1 MVACQDYTT
10 GPADRY
16 PAGSFKG
23 LGCLVDEK
31 GAKFHA
37 VEQTVGRA
45 YQGTGYDACLTKEFG
60 IDAYLQFGGTT
71 LQAIHLLV
79 PVVCTFSMT
88 AQFTD
93 SLADSP

>member
-16 PAGSFKG
+16 PTGCFKG
-23 LGCLVDEK
+23 LGGLVDEK

-45 YQGTGYDACLTKEFG
+45 YQGTGNDACLAKEFG

-79 PVVCTFSMT
+79 PVVSTLALT
-88 AQFTD
+88 A
-93 SLADSP
+93 